1 MLILLLLFDVHF
13 IHRVLC
19 FQAFTVTTIFSVIMF
34 SLAVLPFG
42 IRGIAEARIA
52 LKRVQV
58 FKFNPIKT
66 VKLNKLS
73 YNYCFGMF
81 F

>member
-1 MLILLLLFDVHF
+1 M
-13 IHRVLC
+13 
-19 FQAFTVTTIFSVIMF
+19 TTIFSVIMF

>member
-1 MLILLLLFDVHF
+1 M
-13 IHRVLC
+13 
-19 FQAFTVTTIFSVIMF
+19 TTIFSVIIF

-58 FKFNPIKT
+58 FKFHPIKT
-66 VKLNKLS
+66 VHKKL
-73 YNYCFGMF
+73 
-81 F
+81 

>member
-1 MLILLLLFDVHF
+1 M
-13 IHRVLC
+13 
-19 FQAFTVTTIFSVIMF
+19 TTIFSVIIF

-58 FKFNPIKT
+58 FKFHPIKT
-66 VKLNKLS
+66 VQLNGLSENCPKKL
-73 YNYCFGMF
+73 
-81 F
+81 

>member
-1 MLILLLLFDVHF
+1 MT
-13 IHRVLC
+13 
-19 FQAFTVTTIFSVIMF
+19 AIFSVIIF

-58 FKFNPIKT
+58 FKFYPIKT
-66 VKLNKLS
+66 VQLNGLS

-81 F
+81 Y